1 MWPGVTSCDQL
12 WPAVTSCQSTSKTV
26 KKHVFGHISAQEN
39 ALQAKTGQNDRKVNG
54 FHQKKF
60 GGNVSKM
67 NNMSGQQ
74 QFILEQYQKLVA
86 LFALADKLLKKII
99 F

>member
-1 MWPGVTSCDQL
+1 MWPDVTSCDQL

-39 ALQAKTGQNDRKVNG
+39 ALQAKMGQNDRKVSG

-60 GGNVSKM
+60 GGDSWPNKIGRAV
-67 NNMSGQQ
+67 NIQNLPGA
-74 QFILEQYQKLVA
+74 VA
-86 LFALADKLLKKII
+86 SIPP
-99 F
+99 